1 MRLYTST
8 GTVKVRD
15 QCNEYGVGLLMVDKW
30 RNPDQW
36 PFFAVD
42 NGCYAAHS
50 RQEEWD
56 PKSFLGILARLS
68 RESRI
73 PDFVVIPDRVSDPT
87 SLGFSEAW
95 IHALKTTYPWFPY
108 YLAVQDGMTEE
119 SVRQFI
125 EANGISGIFVGG
137 SMDWK
142 LRTMGQWAKLAHRL
156 GLHKFD
162 PHRFGPLDAAAL
174 QFGARDG
181 ARHAVIVLDALS
193 PGQRARTFGQDG
205 GVDAG
210 ARRIQ
215 GGGHPRR
222 ARTNNYNIRHGRF
235 PPALFFLRVYLRIQ
249 TC

>member
-156 GLHKFD
+156 GLQCHVG
-162 PHRFGPLDAAAL
+162 RVGPVSRMLLAEYS
-174 QFGARDG
+174 GADSIDSTTWVQRK
-181 ARHAVIVLDALS
+181 DAL
-193 PGQRARTFGQDG
+193 PKYIRAYRE
-205 GVDAG
+205 
-210 ARRIQ
+210 
-215 GGGHPRR
+215 
-222 ARTNNYNIRHGRF
+222 
-235 PPALFFLRVYLRIQ
+235 Q
-249 TC
+249 TSLPSEEVAE